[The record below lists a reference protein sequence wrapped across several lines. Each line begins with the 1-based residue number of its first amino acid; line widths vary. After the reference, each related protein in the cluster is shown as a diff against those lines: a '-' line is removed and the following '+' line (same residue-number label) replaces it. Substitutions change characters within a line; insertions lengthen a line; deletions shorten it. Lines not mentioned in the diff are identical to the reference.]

1 MSSNQP
7 SPAQAYIPLCVP
19 TIQGNEWKYVKEC
32 LDTTWVS
39 SVGAYVDKFE
49 RALAEVVQTEH
60 AVATCSGTAALH
72 VALLVAG
79 IQPEDEVLVSTLSF
93 IAPAN
98 AIRYA
103 GAWPVFVDADPN
115 YWQMDPEKVSGFLET
130 QCRWR
135 NGALFNLATGRRVRA
150 ILPVHILGH
159 PVDIDPILEL
169 ARKYELTVI
178 EDATE
183 SLGARYKARNVG
195 ALGDIACFSFNGN
208 KLITSGGGGMIVTN
222 NPHWAERAKYLTT
235 QAKDDPI
242 EYVHNEIGFN
252 YRLTNL
258 QAALGLAQ
266 IEQLPSYIDAKRR
279 IAQRYAEDLQQAPGL
294 TCMPEASWSFSTF
307 WLYTILVDGDR
318 FHLDS
323 RELLRRFEQCRIQAR
338 PLWKPLHLSAA
349 HRGCFTT
356 DCTVAERL
364 QEQALSLP
372 SSVGLTD
379 EEQLTV
385 LRTIGEQRSTKSV
398 ACRCAH
404 VPTVDRL
411 KSEIAKP
418 VQAPD
423 WKLTAKQDLEYH
435 RNQFKKPYRSTEALA
450 RFITPILG
458 NREGGEALDVGCG
471 AGANIFYLSR
481 VLPDYRWTGVDIAG
495 EILFPIGA
503 PFFAQEDLNAR
514 FVVGDFFE
522 LDKMFAHRA
531 FDLVFSLQTLLIM
544 PAYEPALDQLLA
556 VTNEW
561 LFVSGLFTDFNID
574 AKIEV
579 MDYTW
584 DVGVQGPYYYSVYG
598 LDRFRSYCEQRGCEE
613 FITQD
618 FEIDMDLPR
627 PESKGFGTYTETLTS
642 GKRLQFTGP
651 ISLPWKFLA
660 IRMGSRT

>member
-7 SPAQAYIPLCVP
+7 SPTQAYIPLCVP
-19 TIQGNEWKYVKEC
+19 TIRGNEWSYVKEC
-32 LDTTWVS
+32 LDTNWVS

-49 RALAEVVQTEH
+49 RAVAEAVGTEY
-60 AVATCSGTAALH
+60 AVATSSGTAALH

-79 IQPEDEVLVSTLSF
+79 IRPEDEVLVSTLSF

-98 AIRYA
+98 AIRYV
-103 GAWPVFVDADPN
+103 GAWPIFVDADPT
-115 YWQMDPEKVSGFLET
+115 YWQMDPEKVKSFLET

-135 NGALFNLATGRRVRA
+135 NGALFNLVTGRRVRA

-159 PVDIDPILEL
+159 SVDMDPILEL

-183 SLGARYKARNVG
+183 SLGARYKDRNAG

-208 KLITSGGGGMIVTN
+208 KLITTGGGGMIVTN
-222 NPHWAERAKYLTT
+222 NSHWAERAKYLTT

-252 YRLTNL
+252 YRLTNV
-258 QAALGLAQ
+258 QAAIGLAQ
-266 IEQLPSYIDAKRR
+266 MEQLASYVSAKRR
-279 IAQRYAEDLQQAPGL
+279 IAQEYKEGLQHVPGI
-294 TCMPEASWSFSTF
+294 TCMPEASWAFSTF

-318 FHLDS
+318 FQMHS

-338 PLWKPLHLSAA
+338 PLWQPLHLSAA
-349 HRGCFTT
+349 HRGHFKT
-356 DCTVAERL
+356 DCTIAEGL
-364 QEQALSLP
+364 NEQALSLP
-372 SSVGLTD
+372 SSVGLTPED
-379 EEQLTV
+379 QLTV
-385 LRTIGEQRSTKSV
+385 LRTIGALQEHRATKKV
-398 ACRCAH
+398 ECRCFRGPA
-404 VPTVDRL
+404 V
-411 KSEIAKP
+411 KP

-435 RNQFKKPYRSTEALA
+435 RNQFKTQYRSTEALA
-450 RFITPILG
+450 RFVTSILG
-458 NREGGEALDVGCG
+458 DREGGEALDAGCG
-471 AGANIFYLSR
+471 AGANIFHLSR
-481 VLPDYRWTGVDIAG
+481 VLKGYRWTGVDLAG
-495 EILFPIGA
+495 EVLFPVAA
-503 PFFAQEDLNAR
+503 PFFSRENVNATL
-514 FVVGDFFE
+514 VVGDFFE
-522 LDKMFAHRA
+522 LDQIFKDRT
-531 FDLVFSLQTLLIM
+531 FDIVFSLQTLLIM
-544 PAYEPALDQLLA
+544 PEYEPALDQLLA

-561 LFVSGLFTDFNID
+561 LFVSGLFTDFNVD

-584 DVGVQGPYYYSVYG
+584 EVGVQGPYYYSVFG
-598 LDRFRSYCEQRGCEE
+598 LDRFHSYCTQRGCEE

-618 FEIDMDLPR
+618 FEIDIDLPR

-660 IRMGSRT
+660 IKMGGRHE